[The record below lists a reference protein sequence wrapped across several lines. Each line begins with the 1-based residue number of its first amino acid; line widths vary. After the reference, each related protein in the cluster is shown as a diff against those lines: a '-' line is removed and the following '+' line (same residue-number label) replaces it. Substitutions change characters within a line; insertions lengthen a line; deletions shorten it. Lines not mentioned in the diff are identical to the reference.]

1 MKTSVSQRLLLFTL
15 LGAGLVTS
23 TSALA
28 ASPRV
33 KASINRAES
42 PDRVRE
48 SLILPYA
55 FSTETMGLN
64 LGVGGMIKGW
74 HQDQMTLGATA
85 FGGDVSKGGWAGVF
99 NYRLPSTERWFV
111 SAHGLWA
118 YYPDQRAYAGGSVV
132 PIAADKPLPGSNDSS
147 PEQYFEADG
156 NSNWFDSRVEYT
168 LPLGAGKERGMLEYQ
183 LKDGLLVSE
192 PSGGG
197 DWNPLDSGVTV
208 AMLRLFSR
216 YQSFEFESQKLD
228 GDFSAWELGLLYDN
242 TDFATNPSY
251 GSRQWFSYSSA
262 IPSTVASDWDFWQLS
277 ASKFFSFGESD
288 YAHQR
293 VLALNMWTGY
303 SPSWELEVL
312 SDGSRMVRHGAP
324 YNEGATL
331 GGFTRMRGYDLNRF
345 HDKAALYASAEYRYT
360 LKYNPLED
368 VHWLRFL
375 RLDWFQLVGFV
386 EAGRVAPEY
395 KLSTLT
401 DEMKFDYGLSL
412 RALTAGLV
420 VRADLAKSDEGTNLW
435 LMVDHPF

>member
-1 MKTSVSQRLLLFTL
+1 MRSTLAKLAAISVPLLLHSSL
-15 LGAGLVTS
+15 AS
-23 TSALA
+23 A

-33 KASINRAES
+33 KNTVDRAES

-48 SLILPYA
+48 NLVLPYL

-85 FGGDVSKGGWAGVF
+85 FGGDVSRGVWAGVF
-99 NYRLPSTERWFV
+99 NYRIEGTERWFA

-118 YYPDQRAYAGGSVV
+118 YYPDQRAYAGGSIMPV
-132 PIAADKPLPGSNDSS
+132 PEGTPIPGSHESS
-147 PEQYFEADG
+147 NSQYFEADG
-156 NSNWFDSRVEYT
+156 NSNWLDMR
-168 LPLGAGKERGMLEYQ
+168 LEYALPIGATANSGMVNYR
-183 LKDGLLVSE
+183 LKQGLLISE
-192 PSGGG
+192 PSGGKE
-197 DWNPLDSGVTV
+197 WNPMTSGATV
-208 AMLRLFSR
+208 AMLRYFSR
-216 YQSFEFESQKLD
+216 YQSFEFEKRQLD
-228 GDFSAWELGLLYDN
+228 GDFGAVELGLLYDN
-242 TDFATNPSY
+242 TDFAINPSY
-251 GSRQWFSYSSA
+251 GSRQWLSW
-262 IPSTVASDWDFWQLS
+262 STDLGFVDSDFEWDFWQFS

-293 VLALNMWTGY
+293 VLALNLWSGY
-303 SPSWELEVL
+303 SPSWELETL
-312 SDGSRMVRHGAP
+312 NDGARIVRGGAP

-360 LKYNPLED
+360 LKYNPLAD
-368 VHWLRFL
+368 VNWLRFL

-401 DEMKFDYGLSL
+401 DEMKFDYGVSL
-412 RALTAGLV
+412 RAMTAGLV